1 MNKNTI
7 AKFALLASAAAISQ
21 TALAEDGRVN
31 FVGQIV
37 DAPCD
42 VTPQSTN
49 LVVPLGKV
57 SRDTLNDGPGKYSTP
72 AQFELRL
79 ANCGDSAKGAT
90 VTFAGLADTINKDS
104 LAIDT
109 NELNSATGVAVELRD
124 ALQNK
129 IALGAESTKYTLR
142 EGTNNMKFNAVY
154 VSTGDKVTPGAA
166 NATAQFTVNY
176 K

>member
-21 TALAEDGRVN
+21 TALAEDGRIN
-31 FVGQIV
+31 FVGEIV
-37 DAPCD
+37 DAQCD
-42 VTPQSTN
+42 ISPQATN

-57 SRDTLNDGPGKYSTP
+57 SSSTLNGSAGRYSTP

-79 ANCGDSAKGAT
+79 ANCGAAAKGAS
-90 VTFAGLADTINKDS
+90 VTFAGLADTIKKDS
-104 LAIDT
+104 LAIDS

-129 IALGAESTKYTLR
+129 IALGAESTKYTLH

-154 VSTGDKVTPGAA
+154 VSTGEKVTPGAA